1 MIPIIYIKKKK
12 IVDDNGRILKVS
24 KEIGE
29 VVKSL
34 GKEYGEVYLVDIDGL
49 EKNKADLNLY
59 GKLSHDSLWIDAGPR
74 FLGDLVDLFVAGA
87 SKVTIRWKKMDMQ
100 TMREARR
107 ICEGKIFLK
116 GENVS
121 TIAEIAKI
129 AKEIGF
135 DGIVVEK
142 ENRLRNIDIPIWI
155 SRDSP
160 HRLKEMGVEKILE
173 EAGSW

>member
-29 VVKSL
+29 VIKSL

-87 SKVTIRWKKMDMQ
+87 SKVTIRWKMMDMQ

-116 GENVS
+116 GESVS
-121 TIAEIAKI
+121 TI

-173 EAGSW
+173 EAGSL

>member
-12 IVDDNGRILKVS
+12 IVDDNGRILKVF

-121 TIAEIAKI
+121 TIA
-129 AKEIGF
+129 KEIGF

-142 ENRLRNIDIPIWI
+142 ENRLRNIGIPIWI

-160 HRLKEMGVEKILE
+160 YRLKEMGIEKILE
-173 EAGSW
+173 EA

>member
-87 SKVTIRWKKMDMQ
+87 SKVTIRWKMMNMQ

-121 TIAEIAKI
+121 TIA
-129 AKEIGF
+129 KEIGF

-142 ENRLRNIDIPIWI
+142 ENRWRNIDIPIWI

-173 EAGSW
+173 EA